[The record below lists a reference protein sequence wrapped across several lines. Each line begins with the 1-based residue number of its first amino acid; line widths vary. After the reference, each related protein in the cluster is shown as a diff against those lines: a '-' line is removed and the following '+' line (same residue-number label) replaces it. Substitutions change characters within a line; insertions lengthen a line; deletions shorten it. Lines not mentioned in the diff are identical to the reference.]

1 MTHSKTPES
10 DTQSTRQ
17 DALRFLRE
25 ATFNSLARVN
35 SPRVDAPGTPT
46 TPKMIV
52 SDLNDLDIKVRFFH
66 ISFFVGAHGLI
77 RSSPILFASTLKQKN
92 LSKHDMQS

>member
-35 SPRVDAPGTPT
+35 SPRVDTPDTPT
-46 TPKMIV
+46 TPKMV
-52 SDLNDLDIKVRFFH
+52 SDLNVLDVKVYFFMSQVSFTLIDLPVR
-66 ISFFVGAHGLI
+66 
-77 RSSPILFASTLKQKN
+77 R
-92 LSKHDMQS
+92 

>member
-1 MTHSKTPES
+1 MSHNKTPES

-35 SPRVDAPGTPT
+35 SPRVDTPNTPT

-52 SDLNDLDIKVRFFH
+52 SDLNDLDIKVYFLAP
-66 ISFFVGAHGLI
+66 FFVYAYRPIRLSLI
-77 RSSPILFASTLKQKN
+77 HFACALTRKS
-92 LSKHDMQS
+92 LSEQGIQS

>member
-1 MTHSKTPES
+1 MPEG

-35 SPRVDAPGTPT
+35 SPRADTLDTPT

-52 SDLNDLDIKVRFFH
+52 SDVNNLDIKARFFVP
-66 ISFFVGAHGLI
+66 FFWFMLMDLSGCHW
-77 RSSPILFASTLKQKN
+77 PTLPTG
-92 LSKHDMQS
+92 

>member
-1 MTHSKTPES
+1 MSHKTPES

-35 SPRVDAPGTPT
+35 SPRVDTPKTPT

-52 SDLNDLDIKVRFFH
+52 SDLNDLDVKVCFLVPHF
-66 ISFFVGAHGLI
+66 SFTLI
-77 RSSPILFASTLKQKN
+77 D
-92 LSKHDMQS
+92 LSGCR